1 MAVDYDGLQN
11 LLDNFKM
18 VQKNHEKFIREFL
31 TEMGMRALAQTK
43 KLTPVDTG
51 NLRNR
56 WELSQV
62 FRKGDELYVVL
73 FNPVE
78 YASHVED
85 GHMQRRRF
93 LPIQYLE
100 DSPANAK
107 MVASIKQ
114 KYGDD
119 AKGVMLQDKWI
130 PGHHMAR
137 ISISKIEREIPKRY
151 EKALQQFMKGLGAE
165 S

>member
-1 MAVDYDGLQN
+1 MDFREFQD
-11 LLDNFKM
+11 LLDSFKE
-18 VQKNHEKFIREFL
+18 VQKQHEAFLRKFL

-62 FRKGDELYVVL
+62 YRKGDSLYIVL

-78 YASHVED
+78 YASFVED

-114 KYGDD
+114 RYGND
-119 AKGVMLQDKWI
+119 AKGVMLHDKWI

-137 ISISKIEREIPKRY
+137 ISITKIEREIPKRY
-151 EKALQQFMKGLGAE
+151 EKALKQFMKGLGAGD
-165 S
+165 

>member
-1 MAVDYDGLQN
+1 MSMDFREFQD
-11 LLDNFKM
+11 LLDSFKE
-18 VQKNHEKFIREFL
+18 VQKQHEAFLRKFL
-31 TEMGMRALAQTK
+31 TEMGMRALTQTK

-62 FRKGDELYVVL
+62 YRKGDSLYIVL

-78 YASHVED
+78 YASFVED
-85 GHMQRRRF
+85 GHMQRKRF
-93 LPIQYLE
+93 LPIEYLE
-100 DSPANAK
+100 QSKGN
-107 MVASIKQ
+107 Q
-114 KYGDD
+114 EYLNYLYHQYGDD
-119 AKGVMLQDKWI
+119 IQGVMLHDKWI

-151 EKALQQFMKGLGAE
+151 EKALKQFMKGLGAGE
-165 S
+165 

>member
-1 MAVDYDGLQN
+1 MALDYSELQG
-11 LLDNFKM
+11 LLDNFKL
-18 VQKNHEKFIREFL
+18 VQKNHEKFIRGFL

-62 FRKGDELYVVL
+62 FRKGDSLYVVL
-73 FNPVE
+73 FNPAE

-93 LPIQYLE
+93 LPIQHLK

-114 KYGDD
+114 QYGED
-119 AKGVMLQDKWI
+119 AKGVMLTDRWI

-137 ISISKIEREIPKRY
+137 ISIAKIEREIPKRY
-151 EKALQQFMKGLGAE
+151 EKAMKEFMRGLGAG

>member
-1 MAVDYDGLQN
+1 MSRDFREFQD
-11 LLDNFKM
+11 LLDSFKE
-18 VQKNHEKFIREFL
+18 VQKQHEAFLRKFL

-43 KLTPVDTG
+43 KLTPVDSG

-56 WELSQV
+56 WELSEV
-62 FRKGDELYVVL
+62 YRKGDSLYIVL

-78 YASHVED
+78 YASFVED

-119 AKGVMLQDKWI
+119 IQGVMLHDKWI

-151 EKALQQFMKGLGAE
+151 EKALKQFMKRLGAGD
-165 S
+165 

>member
-1 MAVDYDGLQN
+1 MDFREFQD
-11 LLDNFKM
+11 LLDSFKE
-18 VQKNHEKFIREFL
+18 VQKQHEAFLRKFL

-62 FRKGDELYVVL
+62 YRKGDSLYIVL

-78 YASHVED
+78 YASFVED

-119 AKGVMLQDKWI
+119 TKGVMLQDKWI

-151 EKALQQFMKGLGAE
+151 QKALKQFMKGLGAGD
-165 S
+165 

>member
-1 MAVDYDGLQN
+1 MAFDSRQFEE
-11 LLDNFKM
+11 LLGNFKE
-18 VQKNHEKFIREFL
+18 VQKQHEVFIRNFL
-31 TEMGMRALAQTK
+31 TEMGMRALANTK

-62 FRKGDELYVVL
+62 FRRGDELYVVL

-85 GHMQRRRF
+85 GHMQRKRF
-93 LPIQYLE
+93 LPIEYL
-100 DSPANAK
+100 DSPSSKK
-107 MVASIKQ
+107 MVSSLKA

-119 AKGVMLQDKWI
+119 MKGIMLQDKWI
-130 PGHHMAR
+130 PGYHMAR
-137 ISISKIEREIPKRY
+137 IAITKIERDIPKRY
-151 EKALQQFMKGLGAE
+151 ERAMKEFMKGLGAGE
-165 S
+165 

>member
-1 MAVDYDGLQN
+1 MDFREFQD
-11 LLDNFKM
+11 LLDSFKE
-18 VQKNHEKFIREFL
+18 VQKQHEAFLRKFL

-43 KLTPVDTG
+43 MLTPVDTG

-93 LPIQYLE
+93 LPIEYLE

-119 AKGVMLQDKWI
+119 AKGVMLQYKWI

-137 ISISKIEREIPKRY
+137 ISIAKIEREIPKRY
-151 EKALQQFMKGLGAE
+151 EKALKQFMKGLGAGD
-165 S
+165 

>member
-1 MAVDYDGLQN
+1 MAIDYDGLQN
-11 LLDNFKM
+11 LLNNFKTL
-18 VQKNHEKFIREFL
+18 QKNHEKFIREFL

-43 KLTPVDTG
+43 MLTPVDTG

-62 FRKGDELYVVL
+62 YRKDDSLYIVL

-137 ISISKIEREIPKRY
+137 ISIAKIEREIPKRY
-151 EKALQQFMKGLGAE
+151 EKAMKEFMKRLEAR

>member
-1 MAVDYDGLQN
+1 MAIDYDGLQN
-11 LLDNFKM
+11 LLNNFKTL
-18 VQKNHEKFIREFL
+18 QKNHEKFIREFL

-62 FRKGDELYVVL
+62 YRKGDSLYIVL

-78 YASHVED
+78 YASFVED

-151 EKALQQFMKGLGAE
+151 EKALKQFMKGLGAG

>member
-1 MAVDYDGLQN
+1 MSMDFREFQD
-11 LLDNFKM
+11 LLDSFKE
-18 VQKNHEKFIREFL
+18 VQKQHEVFLRKFL

-43 KLTPVDTG
+43 MLTPVDTG

-93 LPIQYLE
+93 LPIEYLE
-100 DSPANAK
+100 QSKGN
-107 MVASIKQ
+107 Q
-114 KYGDD
+114 EYLNYLYNQYGDD
-119 AKGVMLQDKWI
+119 IQGVMLHDNGFLDIIWQGYQSPRLKEKYQSV
-130 PGHHMAR
+130 M
-137 ISISKIEREIPKRY
+137 KRR
-151 EKALQQFMKGLGAE
+151 
-165 S
+165 

>member
-1 MAVDYDGLQN
+1 MGVDYSGMQD
-11 LLDNFKM
+11 LLDNFKE
-18 VQKNHEKFIREFL
+18 VQKQHEVFIRNFL
-31 TEMGMRALAQTK
+31 TEMGMRALANTK

-62 FRKGDELYVVL
+62 FRRGDELYVVL

-85 GHMQRRRF
+85 GHMQRKRF
-93 LPIQYLE
+93 LPIEYL
-100 DSPANAK
+100 DSPSSKK
-107 MVASIKQ
+107 MVSSLKA

-119 AKGVMLQDKWI
+119 MKGIMLQDKWI
-130 PGHHMAR
+130 PGYHMAR
-137 ISISKIEREIPKRY
+137 IAITKIEREIPKRY
-151 EKALQQFMKGLGAE
+151 EKAMKEFMKGLGAGE
-165 S
+165 

>member
-1 MAVDYDGLQN
+1 MSMDYRQFQD
-11 LLDNFKM
+11 LLDSFKE
-18 VQKNHEKFIREFL
+18 VQKQHEAFLRKFL

-62 FRKGDELYVVL
+62 YRKGDSLYIVL

-78 YASHVED
+78 YASFVED
-85 GHMQRRRF
+85 GHMQRARF
-93 LPIQYLE
+93 VPGSFLGGKFEYIEGYPMG
-100 DSPANAK
+100 
-107 MVASIKQ
+107 MVLSN
-114 KYGDD
+114 
-119 AKGVMLQDKWI
+119 KWI

-151 EKALQQFMKGLGAE
+151 EKALKQFMKGLGAGE
-165 S
+165 

>member
-1 MAVDYDGLQN
+1 MSMDYSQFED
-11 LLDNFKM
+11 LLDSFKQ
-18 VQKNHEKFIREFL
+18 VQKQHEVFLRKFL

-62 FRKGDELYVVL
+62 FRKGDSLYIVL
-73 FNPVE
+73 FNPAE

-93 LPIQYLE
+93 LPIEYL
-100 DSPANAK
+100 DSPKSAK

-114 KYGDD
+114 KYGED
-119 AKGVMLQDKWI
+119 AKGIMLQDKWI
-130 PGHHMAR
+130 PGYHMAR
-137 ISISKIEREIPKRY
+137 ISVSKIEREIPKRY
-151 EKALQQFMKGLGAE
+151 EKALQQFMKGLGAAD
-165 S
+165 

>member
-1 MAVDYDGLQN
+1 MSMDYRQFED
-11 LLDNFKM
+11 LLDSFKQ
-18 VQKNHEKFIREFL
+18 VQKQHEAFLRKFL

-62 FRKGDELYVVL
+62 YRKGDSLYIVL

-78 YASHVED
+78 YASFVED
-85 GHMQRRRF
+85 GHMQRARF
-93 LPIQYLE
+93 VPGSFLGNKFEYIEGYPFG
-100 DSPANAK
+100 
-107 MVASIKQ
+107 MVLSN
-114 KYGDD
+114 
-119 AKGVMLQDKWI
+119 KWI
-130 PGHHMAR
+130 PGHHMVR

-151 EKALQQFMKGLGAE
+151 EKALQQFMKGLGAAE
-165 S
+165 

>member
-1 MAVDYDGLQN
+1 MSMDYSQFED
-11 LLDNFKM
+11 LLDSFKQ
-18 VQKNHEKFIREFL
+18 VQKQHEVFLRKFL

-62 FRKGDELYVVL
+62 FRKGDSLYIVL
-73 FNPVE
+73 FNPAE
-78 YASHVED
+78 YASFVED
-85 GHMQRRRF
+85 GHLQRRRF
-93 LPIQYLE
+93 LPIEYL
-100 DSPANAK
+100 DSPASAK

-114 KYGDD
+114 KYGED
-119 AKGVMLQDKWI
+119 AKGIMLQDKWI

-151 EKALQQFMKGLGAE
+151 EKALQQFMKGLGAAD
-165 S
+165 

>member
-1 MAVDYDGLQN
+1 MSMDFREFQD
-11 LLDNFKM
+11 LLDSFKE
-18 VQKNHEKFIREFL
+18 VQKQYEAFLRKFL

-62 FRKGDELYVVL
+62 YRKDDSLYIVL

-78 YASHVED
+78 YASFVED

-151 EKALQQFMKGLGAE
+151 EKALKQFMKGLGAGD
-165 S
+165 

>member
-1 MAVDYDGLQN
+1 MSMDFREFQD
-11 LLDNFKM
+11 LLDSFKE
-18 VQKNHEKFIREFL
+18 VQKQHEAFLRKFL

-62 FRKGDELYVVL
+62 YRKGDSLYIVL

-78 YASHVED
+78 YASFVED

-107 MVASIKQ
+107 MAASIKQ

-151 EKALQQFMKGLGAE
+151 EKALKQFMKGLGAGD
-165 S
+165 

>member
-1 MAVDYDGLQN
+1 MPMDFREFQD
-11 LLDNFKM
+11 LLDSFKE
-18 VQKNHEKFIREFL
+18 VQKQHEVFLRKFL

-62 FRKGDELYVVL
+62 YRKGDSLYIVL

-78 YASHVED
+78 YASFVED

-119 AKGVMLQDKWI
+119 AKGIMLQDKWI

-151 EKALQQFMKGLGAE
+151 ERALKQFMRRLGAGD
-165 S
+165 